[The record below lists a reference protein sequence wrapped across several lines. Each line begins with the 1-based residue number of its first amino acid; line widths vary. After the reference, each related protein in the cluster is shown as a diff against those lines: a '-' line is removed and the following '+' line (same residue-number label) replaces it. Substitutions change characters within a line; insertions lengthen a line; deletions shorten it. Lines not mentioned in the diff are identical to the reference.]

1 MHTMVASAQK
11 EGLHSPHSSLVSTLL
26 EEGENEAGEEAGKK
40 KEKERKTSL
49 MERTDEG
56 YS

>member
-1 MHTMVASAQK
+1 MGFLQPSKALMHTMIALAKK

-40 KEKERKTSL
+40 KEKERQL
-49 MERTDEG
+49 
-56 YS
+56 

>member
-1 MHTMVASAQK
+1 MIAFAQK

-40 KEKERKTSL
+40 KEKERNSVL
-49 MERTDEG
+49 MWGTDEG